1 MKWTHSVVSDSL
13 RPHGLGPT
21 RLLSPWD
28 FLGKSTGVGCHF
40 LLQGIFLT
48 QGSNPGLQH
57 CRQMFY
63 PLSHQGSRTSCSSYL
78 QSKTTESLRSLGD
91 QAGLL
96 NKTTAQSRK
105 VQTHKPAVAQA
116 AQHCPHRSDPVTTG
130 TESQM
135 PRQLQETVTLR
146 FARRSIL
153 HTATPRC
160 LTCALSHASREY
172 TALTEPKSH
181 RILAARYSGKFQP
194 QKHRNII

>member
-63 PLSHQGSRTSCSSYL
+63 PLSHQGSRTSCRFYW
-78 QSKTTESLRSLGD
+78 QSKTTDSLRSLGD

-105 VQTHKPAVAQA
+105 EGPNARACSSTGSTALPPTAQIPWQQAPRARCPGNSRKPWHCVLPEDQFCTQQPLA
-116 AQHCPHRSDPVTTG
+116 ALLVPCHMPHVS
-130 TESQM
+130 
-135 PRQLQETVTLR
+135 TL
-146 FARRSIL
+146 L
-153 HTATPRC
+153 WQN
-160 LTCALSHASREY
+160 LSH
-172 TALTEPKSH
+172 TE
-181 RILAARYSGKFQP
+181 F
-194 QKHRNII
+194 